1 MPVIGIDLG
10 TTNSVV
16 AVMDGSEPRVLVNEE
31 GQRVTPS
38 VVAFDEAGEAVVG
51 AVARRQAVTNPARTI
66 ASVKRVMGRRY
77 DEVADEVER
86 LPYAVTATDGGDACI
101 VVDGKKITPP
111 EVAARILTKLR
122 RAAELALGTDVDG
135 AVITVPAYFN
145 DAQRLATRQAGVIA
159 GLDVRRIINEP
170 TAAALAYSLGLDA
183 EEQTIAV
190 YDLGGGT
197 FDISIL
203 TIADGVVEVRATAGD
218 TRLGGDDIDAEIV
231 AWLIER
237 FNEQTGIDASGDR
250 MVLQRLKDAAE
261 RAKMELST
269 MTQTDVNLP
278 FLAAND
284 SGPQHLKETLTRA
297 RLEKMITRLVARSI
311 ACCERALGDAGLSVD
326 QIDEVVVVGGTTRI
340 PLVLER
346 VGAFFGREPNRS
358 VNPDEAVALGA
369 AVQAAVLSG
378 DHTDVLLLDVTPLSL
393 GVEIRG
399 GLFST
404 LIERNTTIPT
414 KATKTFSTASANQ
427 SAIEVHV
434 LQGERDLAADNRS
447 LGRFE
452 LSDLPPMP
460 RAQCKIDVSFEID
473 ANGIV
478 AVSATEQSTGRAAT
492 ICIADSGGIDDAEV
506 ERLVEKARRAEK
518 ADTERRRLVERT
530 NALEASALRLE
541 ERLDEGRTELA
552 EATAER
558 SVAASQAALA
568 AIRTEIL
575 DEKRYLELNDEIL
588 EAAAQVEDELLAA
601 AARRRAAEATKD
613 AGAQADQPE
622 GASE

>member
-1 MPVIGIDLG
+1 MPLIGIDLG

-38 VVAFDEAGEAVVG
+38 VVAFDQAGDAVVG
-51 AVARRQAVTNPARTI
+51 AVARRQAVTNPGRTI
-66 ASVKRVMGRRY
+66 ASVKRVMGRRF
-77 DEVADEVER
+77 DEVAAEVDR
-86 LPYAVTATDGGDACI
+86 LPYEVAANDTGDACI
-101 VVDGKKITPP
+101 VVDGKRMTPP
-111 EVAARILTKLR
+111 EIASRVLGKLR
-122 RAAELALGTDVDG
+122 RAAELALGEAVDG

-145 DAQRLATRQAGVIA
+145 DAQRQATRQAGVIA

-170 TAAALAYSLGLDA
+170 TAAALAYSLGLDDT
-183 EEQTIAV
+183 EQTIAV

-231 AWLIER
+231 AWLVDKFEAD
-237 FNEQTGIDASGDR
+237 TGIDARRDR

-269 MTQTDVNLP
+269 MAQTDVNLP
-278 FLAAND
+278 FLAANE

-297 RLEKMITRLVARSI
+297 RLERMVTKLVARSI
-311 ACCERALGDAGLSVD
+311 ACCERALDDAGMTVE
-326 QIDEVVVVGGTTRI
+326 QIDEVVMVGGTTRI

-369 AVQAAVLSG
+369 AIQAAVLSG

-399 GLFST
+399 GLFSR

-414 KATKTFSTASANQ
+414 RATKTFSTAADDQ
-427 SAIEVHV
+427 GAIEIHV
-434 LQGERDLAADNRS
+434 LQGERELASDNRS

-460 RAQCKIDVSFEID
+460 RAQCKIDVAFEID
-473 ANGIV
+473 ASGIV

-492 ICIADSGGIDDAEV
+492 IRIADSGGIDDAEV
-506 ERLVEKARRAEK
+506 ERLVEKAKQAEK
-518 ADTERRRLVERT
+518 ADGERRRLVERT
-530 NALEASALRLE
+530 NALEAAALRLE
-541 ERLDEGRTELA
+541 ERLDDGRDDLA

-558 SVAASQAALA
+558 AVEASQAALI

-575 DEKRYLELNDEIL
+575 DETRYLELNDAIL
-588 EAAAQVEDELLAA
+588 DAAAQVEDELLGV
-601 AARRRAAEATKD
+601 AARRRAEEQETSE
-613 AGAQADQPE
+613 PE
-622 GASE
+622 SVE